1 MCTYCMIQ
9 QNKVYSPLFFL
20 QNLVAGDTHIILK
33 VVWENLAG
41 LEYEP
46 VRWWIQFPIRCGTS
60 PGPPWVPVPIPRSH
74 RHSDRWRWTSHLFE
88 RGGGVGRE
96 RKKVQQRRKTWRK
109 KRGYRRKVYLNFS
122 KRNGSATMYERDPVT
137 LVRGN
142 RLARAAGR
150 NETKNHKQHPFL
162 PAARLFHSPR
172 RGGTVELLFRARR
185 YVRTNPVSISC
196 PGVVAGS
203 GSMPRLL
210 DLPFFAREPY
220 GSVEKLMSL
229 REYAS
234 CVRRSRDNF
243 RACGIGFPP
252 CVNHYE
258 YTEDYGIVR
267 GSHNTRAMIV
277 GQKLTWFPSHRIKN
291 LHGHY
296 DFFIFWQSKQLDH
309 WQSLLPWHRSC

>member
-1 MCTYCMIQ
+1 M
-9 QNKVYSPLFFL
+9 
-20 QNLVAGDTHIILK
+20 
-33 VVWENLAG
+33 
-41 LEYEP
+41 
-46 VRWWIQFPIRCGTS
+46 
-60 PGPPWVPVPIPRSH
+60 
-74 RHSDRWRWTSHLFE
+74 
-88 RGGGVGRE
+88 
-96 RKKVQQRRKTWRK
+96 
-109 KRGYRRKVYLNFS
+109 YLNFS

-277 GQKLTWFPSHRIKN
+277 GQKLT
-291 LHGHY
+291 
-296 DFFIFWQSKQLDH
+296 
-309 WQSLLPWHRSC
+309 